1 MIRHVYASVKEV
13 EFMQIFIVALVI
25 SLVVSLGIYPLVIPF
40 LHKIK
45 FGQSIRQ
52 DGPKS
57 HLKKTGTP
65 TMGGFVFVLVPI
77 IVLAILMP
85 QALLDTKIQIV
96 IISYVG
102 YSLIGFIDD
111 FLIVVKKNNDGLS
124 PSAKFLLQLI
134 LAVIIFFMY
143 RNVSSTGILI
153 PFTHVEIDLG
163 WFYFVLILIMFTA
176 ESNAVNLTDGLD
188 GLSSGCVLIAL
199 APFIL
204 FSILQGEYGLGV
216 FLMAVFGSL
225 LAYLKNNFFPAKI
238 FMGDTGSLA
247 LGGLLAAVAMVL
259 KQEILLVVIGGMFV
273 LEVLSVIIQVT
284 SFKLTGKRVFR
295 MAPLHHH
302 FELGGMNEKQV
313 VLMFW
318 CIEAVFAIVGYLMGV
333 L

>member
-1 MIRHVYASVKEV
+1 
-13 EFMQIFIVALVI
+13 MQIFILALVL

-45 FGQSIRQ
+45 FGQSIRT
-52 DGPKS
+52 DGPQS
-57 HLKKTGTP
+57 HIKKTGTP

-77 IVLAILMP
+77 LILFILMP
-85 QALLDTKIQIV
+85 SAIYNMKILIV
-96 IISYVG
+96 ILAYVG

-111 FLIVVKKNNDGLS
+111 FLIVVRKNNDGLS
-124 PSAKFLLQLI
+124 ASAKFLMQTI
-134 LAVIIFFMY
+134 LAVIIFMMY
-143 RNVSSTGILI
+143 RNVASTSILI
-153 PFTHVEIDLG
+153 PILHTEINLG
-163 WFYFVLILIMFTA
+163 YFYFLLILVMFTA

-199 APFIL
+199 FPFIL
-204 FSILQGEYGLGV
+204 FSIMEGETQLAV
-216 FLMAVFGSL
+216 FLLAVFGSL

-247 LGGLLAAVAMVL
+247 LGGLLAAAAMVL
-259 KQEILLVVIGGMFV
+259 KQEILLVVIGGIFV

-284 SFKLTGKRVFR
+284 SFKLTKKRVFR

-318 CIEAVFAIVGYLMGV
+318 CIELVFACVGYFMGV
-333 L
+333 M

>member
-1 MIRHVYASVKEV
+1 
-13 EFMQIFIVALVI
+13 MQIFIVALVI

-52 DGPKS
+52 DGPQS

-259 KQEILLVVIGGMFV
+259 KQEILLVVIGGIFV

>member
-1 MIRHVYASVKEV
+1 
-13 EFMQIFIVALVI
+13 MQIFILALVI

-52 DGPKS
+52 DGPQS
-57 HLKKTGTP
+57 HLKKKGTP

-77 IVLAILMP
+77 AVLALLMP
-85 QALLDTKIQIV
+85 QALLNTKIQIV

-111 FLIVVKKNNDGLS
+111 FLIGVKKNNDGLS
-124 PSAKFLLQLI
+124 PSAKFLMQTI

-153 PFTHVEIDLG
+153 PFTHLEINLG
-163 WFYFVLILIMFTA
+163 WFYFVLILVMFTA

-204 FSILQGEYGLGV
+204 FSITQGEYGLAV

-259 KQEILLVVIGGMFV
+259 KQEILLVVIGGIFV
-273 LEVLSVIIQVT
+273 LEVVSVIIQVT
-284 SFKLTGKRVFR
+284 SFKLTRKRVFR

-318 CIEAVFAIVGYLMGV
+318 CIEAVFACVGYLMGV

>member
-13 EFMQIFIVALVI
+13 EFMQIFILALVI

-52 DGPKS
+52 DGPQS
-57 HLKKTGTP
+57 HLKKKGTP

-77 IVLAILMP
+77 AVLALLMP
-85 QALLDTKIQIV
+85 QALLNTKIQIV

-111 FLIVVKKNNDGLS
+111 FLIIVKKNNDGLS
-124 PSAKFLLQLI
+124 PSAKFLMQTI

-153 PFTHVEIDLG
+153 PFTHLEINLG
-163 WFYFVLILIMFTA
+163 WFYFVLILVMFTA
-176 ESNAVNLTDGLD
+176 ESNAVKLTDGLD

-204 FSILQGEYGLGV
+204 FSITQGEYGLAV

-259 KQEILLVVIGGMFV
+259 KQEILLVVIGGIFV
-273 LEVLSVIIQVT
+273 LEVVSVIIQVT
-284 SFKLTGKRVFR
+284 SFKLTRKRVFR

-318 CIEAVFAIVGYLMGV
+318 CIEAVFACVGYLMGV

>member
-13 EFMQIFIVALVI
+13 EFMQIFILALVI

-52 DGPKS
+52 DGPQS
-57 HLKKTGTP
+57 HLKKKGTP

-77 IVLAILMP
+77 AVLALLMP
-85 QALLDTKIQIV
+85 QALLNTKIQIV

-124 PSAKFLLQLI
+124 PSAKFLMQTI

-153 PFTHVEIDLG
+153 PFTHLEINLG
-163 WFYFVLILIMFTA
+163 WFYFVLILVMFTA

-199 APFIL
+199 APFII
-204 FSILQGEYGLGV
+204 FSITQGEYGLAV

-259 KQEILLVVIGGMFV
+259 KQEILLVVIGGIFV
-273 LEVLSVIIQVT
+273 LEVVSVIIQVT
-284 SFKLTGKRVFR
+284 SFKLTRKRVFR

-318 CIEAVFAIVGYLMGV
+318 CIEAVFACVGYLMGV

>member
-52 DGPKS
+52 DGPQS

-259 KQEILLVVIGGMFV
+259 KQEILLVVIGGIFV